1 MKTNVAFLIIA
12 FAALISVSCN
22 QNGPEVLAVRLD
34 KTKVEIVKGE
44 TIQLNAAV
52 VPDQDV
58 EITWYSADDKYV
70 TVDENGLV
78 KALALKTE
86 GDEGSESVVPVSVYA
101 KYKNGA
107 DECKVTVLPLAPT
120 RVEIVCAEQV
130 LEIDPQES
138 VTLSARF
145 FPEDADLKD
154 VTWSTSAANIAKV
167 DSKTGKVTGV
177 NAGFAVIRASYSEK
191 IYDEIDVQVR
201 VVTPDD
207 VAVVPSELTLGV
219 GHKWTLKVELT
230 PSNAT
235 GSLVWT
241 STETSVAVVDKE
253 TGIVT
258 AVAPGETVIRA
269 QIGKV
274 SGECKLTVV
283 E

>member
-52 VPDQDV
+52 VPEQDV

-78 KALALKTE
+78 TALALKTE
-86 GDEGSESVVPVSVYA
+86 GDEGSESIVPVSVYA

-120 RVEIVCAEQV
+120 RVEIVYDGQV

-138 VTLSARF
+138 VALTASF

-154 VTWSTSAANIAKV
+154 ITWSTNAANIAKV
-167 DSKTGKVTGV
+167 DSKTGVVTGV
-177 NAGFAVIRASYSEK
+177 TAGFAVIRASYNEK
-191 IYDEIDVQVR
+191 IFDEIDVQVQ
-201 VVTPDD
+201 VVNPES
-207 VAVVPSELTLGV
+207 VAADPAELTLKVGV
-219 GHKWTLKVELT
+219 KRRINAVLT
-230 PSNAT
+230 PANAT
-235 GSLVWT
+235 GKLVWT
-241 STETSVAVVDKE
+241 SENTSVAMIDSE
-253 TGIVT
+253 TGTVT
-258 AVAPGETVIRA
+258 ALAPGQTKIRV
-269 QIGKV
+269 QVGKV
-274 SGECKLTVV
+274 SGECKLTV

>member
-78 KALALKTE
+78 TALGLKTE
-86 GDEGSESVVPVSVYA
+86 GDEGSESIVPVSVYA

-107 DECKVTVLPLAPT
+107 DECKVTVLPLAPS
-120 RVEIVCAEQV
+120 RVEIVYDGQV
-130 LEIDPQES
+130 VEIDPQES
-138 VTLSARF
+138 VALTASF

-154 VTWSTSAANIAKV
+154 ITWSTNAANIAKV
-167 DSKTGKVTGV
+167 DSKTGVVTGV
-177 NAGFAVIRASYSEK
+177 TAGFAVIRASYNEK
-191 IYDEIDVQVR
+191 IFDEIDVQVQ
-201 VVTPDD
+201 VVNPES
-207 VAVVPSELTLGV
+207 VAVDPAELTLKVGV
-219 GHKWTLKVELT
+219 KKRINAVLK
-230 PSNAT
+230 PANAT
-235 GSLVWT
+235 GKLVWT
-241 STETSVAVVDKE
+241 SEDTSVAMIDSE
-253 TGIVT
+253 TGTVT
-258 AVAPGETVIRA
+258 ALAPGQTKIRV
-269 QIGKV
+269 QVGKV
-274 SGECKLTVV
+274 SGECKLTV

>member
-78 KALALKTE
+78 TALALKTE
-86 GDEGSESVVPVSVYA
+86 GDEGSESIVPVSVYA

-107 DECKVTVLPLAPT
+107 DECKVTVLPLAPS
-120 RVEIVCAEQV
+120 RVEIVYDGQV
-130 LEIDPQES
+130 VEIDPQES
-138 VTLSARF
+138 VALTASF
-145 FPEDADLKD
+145 FPGDADLKN
-154 VTWSTSAANIAKV
+154 VTWSTDAANIAKV
-167 DSKTGKVTGV
+167 DSKTGVVTGV
-177 NAGFAVIRASYSEK
+177 TAGFAVIRASYNEK
-191 IYDEIDVQVR
+191 IFDEIDVQVQ
-201 VVTPDD
+201 VVNPES
-207 VAVVPSELTLGV
+207 VAVDPAELTLKVGV
-219 GHKWTLKVELT
+219 KKRINAVLT
-230 PSNAT
+230 PANAT
-235 GSLVWT
+235 GKLVWT
-241 STETSVAVVDKE
+241 SENTSVAMIDSE
-253 TGIVT
+253 TGTVT
-258 AVAPGETVIRA
+258 ALAPGQTKIRV
-269 QIGKV
+269 QVGKV
-274 SGECKLTVV
+274 SGECKLTV

>member
-52 VPDQDV
+52 VPEQDV

-78 KALALKTE
+78 TALALKTE
-86 GDEGSESVVPVSVYA
+86 GDEGSESIVPVSVYA

-120 RVEIVCAEQV
+120 RVEIVYDGQV

-138 VTLSARF
+138 VALTASF

-154 VTWSTSAANIAKV
+154 ITWSTNAANIAKV
-167 DSKTGKVTGV
+167 DSKTGVVTGV
-177 NAGFAVIRASYSEK
+177 TAGFAVIRASYNEK
-191 IYDEIDVQVR
+191 IFDEIDVQVQ
-201 VVTPDD
+201 VVNPES
-207 VAVVPSELTLGV
+207 VAVDPAELTLKVGV
-219 GHKWTLKVELT
+219 KRRINAVLS
-230 PSNAT
+230 PANAT
-235 GSLVWT
+235 GKLVWT
-241 STETSVAVVDKE
+241 SENTSVAMIDSE
-253 TGIVT
+253 TGTVT
-258 AVAPGETVIRA
+258 ALAPGQTKIRV
-269 QIGKV
+269 QVGKV
-274 SGECKLTVV
+274 SGECKLTV

>member
-78 KALALKTE
+78 TALALKTE

-107 DECKVTVLPLAPT
+107 DECKVTVLPLAPS
-120 RVEIVCAEQV
+120 RVEIVYDGQV

-138 VTLSARF
+138 VALTASF

-154 VTWSTSAANIAKV
+154 ITWSTNAANIAKV
-167 DSKTGKVTGV
+167 DSKTGVVTGV
-177 NAGFAVIRASYSEK
+177 TAGFAVIRASYNEK
-191 IYDEIDVQVR
+191 IFDEIDVQVQ
-201 VVTPDD
+201 VVNPES
-207 VAVVPSELTLGV
+207 VAVDPAELTLKV
-219 GHKWTLKVELT
+219 GAKRRINAVLT
-230 PSNAT
+230 PANAT
-235 GSLVWT
+235 GKLVWT
-241 STETSVAVVDKE
+241 SENTSVAMIDSE
-253 TGIVT
+253 TGTVT
-258 AVAPGETVIRA
+258 ALAPGQTKIRV
-269 QIGKV
+269 QVGKV
-274 SGECKLTVV
+274 SGECKLTV

>member
-52 VPDQDV
+52 VPEQDV

-78 KALALKTE
+78 TALALKTE

-107 DECKVTVLPLAPT
+107 DECKVTVLPLAPS
-120 RVEIVCAEQV
+120 RVEIVYDGQV
-130 LEIDPQES
+130 VEIDPQES
-138 VTLSARF
+138 VALTASF

-154 VTWSTSAANIAKV
+154 ITWSTNAANIAKV
-167 DSKTGKVTGV
+167 DSKTGVVTGV
-177 NAGFAVIRASYSEK
+177 TAGFAVIRASYNEK
-191 IYDEIDVQVR
+191 IFDEIDVQVQ
-201 VVTPDD
+201 VVNPES
-207 VAVVPSELTLGV
+207 VAVDPAELTLKVGV
-219 GHKWTLKVELT
+219 KKRINAVLT
-230 PSNAT
+230 PANAT
-235 GSLVWT
+235 GKLVWT
-241 STETSVAVVDKE
+241 SENTSVAMIDSE
-253 TGIVT
+253 TGTVT
-258 AVAPGETVIRA
+258 ALAPGQTKIRV
-269 QIGKV
+269 QVGKV
-274 SGECKLTVV
+274 SGECKLTV

>member
-120 RVEIVCAEQV
+120 MVEIVCAEQV

>member
-78 KALALKTE
+78 TALALKTE
-86 GDEGSESVVPVSVYA
+86 GDEGSESIVPVSVYA

-120 RVEIVCAEQV
+120 RVEIVYDGQV

-138 VTLSARF
+138 VALTASF

-154 VTWSTSAANIAKV
+154 ITWSTNAANIAKV
-167 DSKTGKVTGV
+167 DSKTGVVTGV
-177 NAGFAVIRASYSEK
+177 TAGFAVIRASYNEK
-191 IYDEIDVQVR
+191 IFDEIDVQVQ
-201 VVTPDD
+201 VVNPES
-207 VAVVPSELTLGV
+207 VAVDPAELTLKVGV
-219 GHKWTLKVELT
+219 KRRINAVLT
-230 PSNAT
+230 PANAT
-235 GSLVWT
+235 GKLVWT
-241 STETSVAVVDKE
+241 SENTSVAMIDSE
-253 TGIVT
+253 TGTVT
-258 AVAPGETVIRA
+258 ALAPGQTKIRV
-269 QIGKV
+269 QVGKV
-274 SGECKLTVV
+274 SGECKLTV

>member
-52 VPDQDV
+52 VPEQDV

-78 KALALKTE
+78 TALALKTE
-86 GDEGSESVVPVSVYA
+86 GDEGSESIVPVSVYA

-120 RVEIVCAEQV
+120 RVEIVYDGQV

-138 VTLSARF
+138 VALTASF

-154 VTWSTSAANIAKV
+154 ITWSTNAANIAKV
-167 DSKTGKVTGV
+167 DSKTGVVTGV
-177 NAGFAVIRASYSEK
+177 TAGFAVIRASYNEK
-191 IYDEIDVQVR
+191 IFDEIDVQVQ
-201 VVTPDD
+201 VVNPES
-207 VAVVPSELTLGV
+207 VAVDPAELTLKVGV
-219 GHKWTLKVELT
+219 KRRINAVLT
-230 PSNAT
+230 PANAT
-235 GSLVWT
+235 GKLVWT
-241 STETSVAVVDKE
+241 SENTSVAMIDSE
-253 TGIVT
+253 TGTVT
-258 AVAPGETVIRA
+258 ALAPGQTKIRV
-269 QIGKV
+269 QVGKV
-274 SGECKLTVV
+274 SGECKLTV

>member
-52 VPDQDV
+52 VPEQDV

-78 KALALKTE
+78 TALALKTE

-120 RVEIVCAEQV
+120 RVEIVYDGQV

-138 VTLSARF
+138 VALTASF

-154 VTWSTSAANIAKV
+154 ITWSTNAANIAKV
-167 DSKTGKVTGV
+167 DSKTGVVTGV
-177 NAGFAVIRASYSEK
+177 TAGFAVIRASYNEK
-191 IYDEIDVQVR
+191 IFDEIDVQVQ
-201 VVTPDD
+201 VVNPES
-207 VAVVPSELTLGV
+207 VAVDPSELTLKVGV
-219 GHKWTLKVELT
+219 KKRINAVLT
-230 PSNAT
+230 PANAT
-235 GSLVWT
+235 GKLVWT
-241 STETSVAVVDKE
+241 SENTSVAMIDSE
-253 TGIVT
+253 TGTVT
-258 AVAPGETVIRA
+258 ALAPGQTKIRV
-269 QIGKV
+269 QVGKV
-274 SGECKLTVV
+274 SGECKLTV

>member
-78 KALALKTE
+78 TALALKTE

-120 RVEIVCAEQV
+120 RVEIVYDGQV

-138 VTLSARF
+138 VALTASF
-145 FPEDADLKD
+145 FPEEADLKD
-154 VTWSTSAANIAKV
+154 ITWSTNAANIAKV
-167 DSKTGKVTGV
+167 DSKTGVVTGV
-177 NAGFAVIRASYSEK
+177 TAGFAVIRASYNEK
-191 IYDEIDVQVR
+191 IFDEIDVQVK
-201 VVTPDD
+201 VVNPES
-207 VAVVPSELTLGV
+207 VAVDPAELTLKVGV
-219 GHKWTLKVELT
+219 KKRINAVLT
-230 PSNAT
+230 PANAT
-235 GSLVWT
+235 GKLVWT
-241 STETSVAVVDKE
+241 SENTSVAMIDSE
-253 TGIVT
+253 TGTVT
-258 AVAPGETVIRA
+258 ALAPGQTKIRV
-269 QIGKV
+269 QVGKV
-274 SGECKLTVV
+274 SGECKLTV

>member
-78 KALALKTE
+78 TALALKTE

-120 RVEIVCAEQV
+120 RVEIVYDGQV

-138 VTLSARF
+138 VALTASF

-154 VTWSTSAANIAKV
+154 ITWSTNAANIAKV
-167 DSKTGKVTGV
+167 DSKTGVVTGV
-177 NAGFAVIRASYSEK
+177 TAGFAVIRASYNEK
-191 IYDEIDVQVR
+191 IFDEIDVQVQ
-201 VVTPDD
+201 VVNPES
-207 VAVVPSELTLGV
+207 VAVDPAELTLKVGV
-219 GHKWTLKVELT
+219 KKRINAVLT
-230 PSNAT
+230 PANAT
-235 GSLVWT
+235 GKLVWT
-241 STETSVAVVDKE
+241 SENTSVAMIDSE
-253 TGIVT
+253 TGTVE
-258 AVAPGETVIRA
+258 ALAPGQTKIRV
-269 QIGKV
+269 QVGKV
-274 SGECKLTVV
+274 SGECKLTV

>member
-52 VPDQDV
+52 VPEQDV

-78 KALALKTE
+78 TALALKTE
-86 GDEGSESVVPVSVYA
+86 GDEGSESIVPVSVYA

-120 RVEIVCAEQV
+120 RVEIVYDGQV
-130 LEIDPQES
+130 LEIDPQVS
-138 VTLSARF
+138 VALTAIYI
-145 FPEDADLKD
+145 PEDADLKD
-154 VTWSTSAANIAKV
+154 ITWSTNAANIAKV
-167 DSKTGKVTGV
+167 DSKTGVVTGV
-177 NAGFAVIRASYSEK
+177 TAGFAVIRASYNEK
-191 IYDEIDVQVR
+191 IFDEIDVQVQ
-201 VVTPDD
+201 VVNPES
-207 VAVVPSELTLGV
+207 VAVAPAELTLKV
-219 GHKWTLKVELT
+219 GGKRRINAVLT
-230 PSNAT
+230 PANAT
-235 GSLVWT
+235 GKLVWT
-241 STETSVAVVDKE
+241 SENTSVAMIDSE
-253 TGIVT
+253 TGTVT
-258 AVAPGETVIRA
+258 ALAPGQTKIRV
-269 QIGKV
+269 QVGKV
-274 SGECKLTVV
+274 SGECKLTV

>member
-12 FAALISVSCN
+12 FAVLISVSCN

-78 KALALKTE
+78 TALALKTE

-120 RVEIVCAEQV
+120 RVEIVYDGQV

-138 VTLSARF
+138 VALTASF
-145 FPEDADLKD
+145 FPEDTDLKD
-154 VTWSTSAANIAKV
+154 ITWSTNAANIAKV
-167 DSKTGKVTGV
+167 DSKTGVVTGV
-177 NAGFAVIRASYSEK
+177 TAGFAVIRASYNEK
-191 IYDEIDVQVR
+191 IFDEIDVQVQ
-201 VVTPDD
+201 VVNPES
-207 VAVVPSELTLGV
+207 VAVDPAELTLKVGV
-219 GHKWTLKVELT
+219 KKRINAVLT
-230 PSNAT
+230 PANAT
-235 GSLVWT
+235 GKLVWT
-241 STETSVAVVDKE
+241 SENTSVAMIDSE
-253 TGIVT
+253 TGTVT
-258 AVAPGETVIRA
+258 ALAPGQTKIRV
-269 QIGKV
+269 QVGKV
-274 SGECKLTVV
+274 SGECKLTV

>member
-44 TIQLNAAV
+44 TIQLNATV

-78 KALALKTE
+78 TALALKTE

-107 DECKVTVLPLAPT
+107 DECKVTVLPLAPS
-120 RVEIVCAEQV
+120 RVEIVYDGQV
-130 LEIDPQES
+130 VEIDPQES
-138 VTLSARF
+138 VALTASF
-145 FPEDADLKD
+145 FPEDADLKN
-154 VTWSTSAANIAKV
+154 VTWSTNAANIAKV
-167 DSKTGKVTGV
+167 DSKTGVVTGV
-177 NAGFAVIRASYSEK
+177 TAGFAVIRASYNEK
-191 IYDEIDVQVR
+191 IFDEIDVQVQ
-201 VVTPDD
+201 VVNPES
-207 VAVVPSELTLGV
+207 VAVDPAELTLKVGV
-219 GHKWTLKVELT
+219 KKRINAVLT
-230 PSNAT
+230 PANAT
-235 GSLVWT
+235 GKLVWT
-241 STETSVAVVDKE
+241 SENTSVAMIDSE
-253 TGIVT
+253 TGTVE
-258 AVAPGETVIRA
+258 ALAPGQTKIRV
-269 QIGKV
+269 QVGKV
-274 SGECKLTVV
+274 SGECKLTV

>member
-52 VPDQDV
+52 VPEQDV

-78 KALALKTE
+78 TALALKTE

-120 RVEIVCAEQV
+120 RVEIVYDGQV

-138 VTLSARF
+138 VALTASF

-154 VTWSTSAANIAKV
+154 ITWSTNAANIAKV
-167 DSKTGKVTGV
+167 DSKTGVVTGV
-177 NAGFAVIRASYSEK
+177 TAGFAVIRASYNEK
-191 IYDEIDVQVR
+191 IFDEIDVQVQ
-201 VVTPDD
+201 VVNPES
-207 VAVVPSELTLGV
+207 VAVDPSELTLKVGV
-219 GHKWTLKVELT
+219 KKRINAVLT
-230 PSNAT
+230 PANAT
-235 GSLVWT
+235 GKFVWT
-241 STETSVAVVDKE
+241 SENTSVAMIDSE
-253 TGIVT
+253 TGTVT
-258 AVAPGETVIRA
+258 ALAPGQTKIRV
-269 QIGKV
+269 QVGKV
-274 SGECKLTVV
+274 SGECKLTV

>member
-78 KALALKTE
+78 TALALKTE

-120 RVEIVCAEQV
+120 RVEIVYDGQV

-138 VTLSARF
+138 VALTASF

-154 VTWSTSAANIAKV
+154 ITWSTNAANIAKV
-167 DSKTGKVTGV
+167 DSKTGVVTGV
-177 NAGFAVIRASYSEK
+177 TAGFAVIRASYNEK
-191 IYDEIDVQVR
+191 IFDEIDVKVQV
-201 VVTPDD
+201 VNPES
-207 VAVVPSELTLGV
+207 VAVDPAELTLKVGV
-219 GHKWTLKVELT
+219 KKRINAVLT

-235 GSLVWT
+235 GKLVWT
-241 STETSVAVVDKE
+241 SENTSVAMIDSE
-253 TGIVT
+253 TGTVT
-258 AVAPGETVIRA
+258 ALAPGQTKIRV
-269 QIGKV
+269 QVGKV
-274 SGECKLTVV
+274 SGECKLTV

>member
-78 KALALKTE
+78 TALALKTE

-107 DECKVTVLPLAPT
+107 DECKVTVLPLAPS
-120 RVEIVCAEQV
+120 RVEIVYDGQV
-130 LEIDPQES
+130 VEIDPQES
-138 VTLSARF
+138 VALTASF

-154 VTWSTSAANIAKV
+154 ITWSTNAANIAKV
-167 DSKTGKVTGV
+167 DSKTGVVTGV
-177 NAGFAVIRASYSEK
+177 TAGFAVIRASYNEK
-191 IYDEIDVQVR
+191 IFDEIDVQVQ
-201 VVTPDD
+201 VVNPES
-207 VAVVPSELTLGV
+207 VAVDPAELTLKVGV
-219 GHKWTLKVELT
+219 KKRINAVLT
-230 PSNAT
+230 PANAT
-235 GSLVWT
+235 GKLVWT
-241 STETSVAVVDKE
+241 SEDTSVAMIDSE
-253 TGIVT
+253 TGTVE
-258 AVAPGETVIRA
+258 ALAPGQTKIRV
-269 QIGKV
+269 QVGKV
-274 SGECKLTVV
+274 SGECKLTV